1 MQYFGLLFL
10 AIIVEGIITYIKEF
24 FVKGRFKWEM
34 LISIVIGVFVTVA
47 YGVDIFALVG
57 LNSFIPYFGSV
68 LTGILISRGS
78 NYVCDLVKSIG
89 AVQEKTV

>member
-1 MQYFGLLFL
+1 MEYFGLIFL
-10 AIIVEGIITYIKEF
+10 AVIVEGIITYIKEF
-24 FVKGRFKWEM
+24 FVKGRFKWEL
-34 LISIVIGVFVTVA
+34 LISILIGVFVAVA

-78 NYVCDLVKSIG
+78 NYVCDLVKSISNAQAR
-89 AVQEKTV
+89 AV